1 MIPLLSKHRLIKSRY
16 ICLDFFFFGWGYY
29 KISYCY
35 CCCYSLQ
42 CHYSWHVPKIQKL
55 IIKNRRTKRCR
66 RWGLSLIFIVDVYVA
81 RPQGLECGHIF
92 NVPPFDHRF
101 CSWSGPWT
109 RPISTWFA
117 RYRMCL
123 SRATIYSLTFALP
136 FNSHVIACM
145 NPHGFLPSSMI
156 RSLIDLIIWLPIES
170 LDSLFLI
177 GVVIFLAHAPDFKV
191 PSLIL
196 FLIIYF

>member
-1 MIPLLSKHRLIKSRY
+1 MFRF
-16 ICLDFFFFGWGYY
+16 FFFFGWGYY

-42 CHYSWHVPKIQKL
+42 CHYSWHVPKVQKL
-55 IIKNRRTKRCR
+55 IIKNRRTKRYG

-109 RPISTWFA
+109 RPISTWLA
-117 RYRMCL
+117 RYSMCL
-123 SRATIYSLTFALP
+123 SRATIYSLTFAFPLIP
-136 FNSHVIACM
+136 MWSHAWTLMVSCLVQW
-145 NPHGFLPSSMI
+145 F
-156 RSLIDLIIWLPIES
+156 DLWLIWLFDFP
-170 LDSLFLI
+170 LNPLTLFFLI

-191 PSLIL
+191 PSLFV
-196 FLIIYF
+196 FLIVILI